1 MMALLVFRE
10 RLRVLYGKYAAYIDT
25 AVRFLISFSALMAVS
40 ESVGF
45 MTRLSGPVPAL
56 VLAFLCAFLP
66 YGLDAVIVGAFT
78 LAHISVV
85 SLEIAVLLAV
95 AMLLIMLLYY
105 GFQPGDSWLLLVTPL
120 AFFLNVPYAVPLLAG
135 LSCSL
140 VSVIP
145 ACSGVFFYYMIIYV
159 RQNAGT
165 LTGSAAVDI
174 AEKYSSIFGN
184 VASNEMMIAM
194 MAAFAVGILTV
205 YFIQNRSIDYAW
217 YIAIAAGMV
226 VQAAI
231 VFIGG
236 FAFNVPFSIVQFLVG
251 TVFSV
256 ALALIYNFLVFAVD
270 YSRTEY
276 LQYED
281 DDYYYYVKAVPKIA
295 VSAPDIKVQRIN
307 ARKGGK
313 KHVRQYEE

>member
-205 YFIQNRSIDYAW
+205 YFIRNRSIDYAW

-231 VFIGG
+231 VFVGG

-313 KHVRQYEE
+313 KHVRQHEE

>member
-205 YFIQNRSIDYAW
+205 YFIRNRSIDYAW

>member
-184 VASNEMMIAM
+184 VASNEMMIAL

-205 YFIQNRSIDYAW
+205 YFIRNRSIDYAW

>member
-120 AFFLNVPYAVPLLAG
+120 ACFLNVPYAVPLLAG

-205 YFIQNRSIDYAW
+205 YFIRNRSIDYAW

-231 VFIGG
+231 VFVGG

-313 KHVRQYEE
+313 KHVRQHEE

>member
-205 YFIQNRSIDYAW
+205 YFIRNRSIDYAW

-231 VFIGG
+231 VFVGG

-251 TVFSV
+251 MVFSV

>member
-205 YFIQNRSIDYAW
+205 YFIRNRSIDYAW

-231 VFIGG
+231 VFVGG

-281 DDYYYYVKAVPKIA
+281 DDYYYYVKPVPKTA
-295 VSAPDIKVQRIN
+295 VSPPDIKVQRIN

>member
-145 ACSGVFFYYMIIYV
+145 ACSGVFFYYMI
-159 RQNAGT
+159 
-165 LTGSAAVDI
+165 
-174 AEKYSSIFGN
+174 
-184 VASNEMMIAM
+184 M
-194 MAAFAVGILTV
+194 
-205 YFIQNRSIDYAW
+205 
-217 YIAIAAGMV
+217 
-226 VQAAI
+226 
-231 VFIGG
+231 
-236 FAFNVPFSIVQFLVG
+236 
-251 TVFSV
+251 
-256 ALALIYNFLVFAVD
+256 
-270 YSRTEY
+270 
-276 LQYED
+276 
-281 DDYYYYVKAVPKIA
+281 
-295 VSAPDIKVQRIN
+295 
-307 ARKGGK
+307 
-313 KHVRQYEE
+313 

>member
-145 ACSGVFFYYMIIYV
+145 ACSGVFFYYMILYV

>member
-194 MAAFAVGILTV
+194 MAAFA
-205 YFIQNRSIDYAW
+205 SAW
-217 YIAIAAGMV
+217 PPPQWRMV
-226 VQAAI
+226 
-231 VFIGG
+231 
-236 FAFNVPFSIVQFLVG
+236 
-251 TVFSV
+251 
-256 ALALIYNFLVFAVD
+256 
-270 YSRTEY
+270 
-276 LQYED
+276 
-281 DDYYYYVKAVPKIA
+281 
-295 VSAPDIKVQRIN
+295 
-307 ARKGGK
+307 
-313 KHVRQYEE
+313 

>member
-205 YFIQNRSIDYAW
+205 YFIRNRSIDYAW

-236 FAFNVPFSIVQFLVG
+236 FAFKVPFSIVQFLVG

>member
-145 ACSGVFFYYMIIYV
+145 ACSGVFFYYMILYV

-205 YFIQNRSIDYAW
+205 YFIRNRSIDYAW

-231 VFIGG
+231 VFVGG

>member
-205 YFIQNRSIDYAW
+205 YFIRNRSIDYAW

-313 KHVRQYEE
+313 KHVRQHEE

>member
-56 VLAFLCAFLP
+56 VLACLCAFLP

-205 YFIQNRSIDYAW
+205 YFIRNRSIDYAW